1 MNAEFFSLCLD
12 VVSARGEAVERLP
25 VDALAIRPENLEG
38 AVFPG
43 QLCLVAQALELFA
56 KDRVGHRA
64 KRSAGSVHRP
74 VMPGSPAVIAGDLS
88 GLWIDAI
95 GVAKAFGQPGQIG
108 DQDRKSTRLNSS
120 H

>member
-74 VMPGSPAVIAGDLS
+74 VMPGSPHTHRSCRRPILNGSAVNS
-88 GLWIDAI
+88 
-95 GVAKAFGQPGQIG
+95 KPGI
-108 DQDRKSTRLNSS
+108 DRKSTRLNSS